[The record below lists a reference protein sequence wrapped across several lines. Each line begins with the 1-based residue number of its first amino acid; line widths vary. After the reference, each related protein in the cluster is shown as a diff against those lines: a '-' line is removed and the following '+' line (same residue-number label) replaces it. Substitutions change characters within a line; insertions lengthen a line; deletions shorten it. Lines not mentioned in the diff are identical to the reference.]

1 MLAAETFKIFM
12 NRGVNGLEYREFGK
26 TGFKAS
32 VIGMGTYYDPAYIVL
47 ARLLRL
53 HRSRSLKTAALRKGI
68 ELGINLIDTAEIYE
82 TEGLVAEAIKGFK
95 RDELFIATKVWLTNL
110 RYEKVLKAAERSLRR
125 LGCSY
130 IDLYQVHWPN
140 PSIPVE
146 ETMRAMSRLVDEGKI
161 RHMGVSNFSL
171 EQFKRAQE
179 ALPRYEL
186 VSNQVEYSLM
196 ARRIEKDLLPY
207 CEQNSVAILAYRPL
221 AHGALARKQAW
232 LTRVFEEVS
241 MKHGGKTP
249 AQIALNWLVNRSR
262 IVFPIP
268 RASRPERV
276 VENAGATGWRLD
288 DADMARL
295 ADAVG
300 TQA

>member
-1 MLAAETFKIFM
+1 
-12 NRGVNGLEYREFGK
+12 
-26 TGFKAS
+26 
-32 VIGMGTYYDPAYIVL
+32 MGTYYDPSYIIL
-47 ARLLRL
+47 ARVL
-53 HRSRSLKTAALRKGI
+53 HLHQNRFSKMAALRKGI

-82 TEGLVAEAIKGFK
+82 TEGLVGEAIRGFK
-95 RDELFIATKVWLTNL
+95 RDELFIATKVWLSHL
-110 RYEKVLKAAERSLRR
+110 RYDKVLKAAEKSLKR

-130 IDLYQVHWPN
+130 IDLYQIHWPN
-140 PSIPVE
+140 PSIPIE
-146 ETMRAMSRLVDEGKI
+146 ETMRAMSRLVDEGKVRYI
-161 RHMGVSNFSL
+161 GVSNFSL
-171 EQFKRAQE
+171 EQFKRAEE

-186 VSNQVEYSLM
+186 VSNQVEYSLT

-221 AHGALARKQAW
+221 AHGALAKKQAW
-232 LTRVFEEVS
+232 LIRVFEEVS
-241 MKHGGKTP
+241 MKHEGKTP

-262 IVFPIP
+262 VVFPIP

-276 VENAGATGWRLD
+276 VENAGATGWRLG

-300 TQA
+300 MRT